1 MKRHYIFVQV
11 LQGQLTF
18 LAHGLDIQSVFGGD
32 QLGLVSGL
40 FHVSLIL
47 KLRC

>member
-11 LQGQLTF
+11 LRRQLTF
-18 LAHGLDIQSVFGGD
+18 LAHGLDIQSVFVGD
-32 QLGLVSGL
+32 QLGVGSGL
-40 FHVSLIL
+40 LPVSLIL